1 MKFRFRF
8 RNGYGNIFSIIK
20 VQCIEKISS
29 TERQYQIRPR
39 KRHQIKAFI
48 KV

>member
-8 RNGYGNIFSIIK
+8 RNGYSNIFSIIK

-29 TERQYQIRPR
+29 TERQYQIPR
-39 KRHQIKAFI
+39 KLHQIKAFI